1 MKSLLGKY
9 IVPFFV
15 VSLSISTSKA
25 QNIYSI
31 AGSSVYG
38 YSGDGGQ
45 AILAEISHPTGVAAD
60 IFGNTYISDQFNH
73 CIRKIN
79 SSGIIT
85 TIAGTG
91 TAGYSGDGGLSTL
104 AQIYNPFGVA
114 ADIAGNVYIADNVNH
129 RIRKINTSGI
139 ITTIAGNGSP
149 GFSGDG
155 GQATSAQ
162 LSYPKGVT
170 VDSQGNVYFH
180 DGGNNVI
187 RKISSSG
194 TINTIAGTGIS
205 GFSGDGKPAT
215 MAQVFNPDGIAVDK
229 IGNIFIADA
238 SNNRIRKINTSGV
251 INTIAGTGAIGYSG
265 DGGTA
270 ITAQLYSPSGV
281 SVDTVGNIYISD
293 TYNNR
298 IRKINTSGII
308 NTVGG
313 TGIGGFSGDG
323 GLANAADILDPMSIT
338 TNEAGNIYFCDYS
351 NNRIRIVCVNT
362 CTLANIN
369 TYFKNNNGLLLFP
382 NPNNGTFSIQIDN
395 IENGVLFIVNS
406 LGQKIHEQKTQR
418 GVNKIATSGIPTGL
432 YHYRLFNNMIHA
444 HSGTVSIE

>member
-205 GFSGDGKPAT
+205 GFSG
-215 MAQVFNPDGIAVDK
+215 MADLRLWHKFLIQMESQSTK
-229 IGNIFIADA
+229 
-238 SNNRIRKINTSGV
+238 S
-251 INTIAGTGAIGYSG
+251 AIS
-265 DGGTA
+265 
-270 ITAQLYSPSGV
+270 S
-281 SVDTVGNIYISD
+281 
-293 TYNNR
+293 
-298 IRKINTSGII
+298 
-308 NTVGG
+308 
-313 TGIGGFSGDG
+313 
-323 GLANAADILDPMSIT
+323 
-338 TNEAGNIYFCDYS
+338 
-351 NNRIRIVCVNT
+351 
-362 CTLANIN
+362 
-369 TYFKNNNGLLLFP
+369 
-382 NPNNGTFSIQIDN
+382 
-395 IENGVLFIVNS
+395 
-406 LGQKIHEQKTQR
+406 
-418 GVNKIATSGIPTGL
+418 
-432 YHYRLFNNMIHA
+432 
-444 HSGTVSIE
+444 

>member
-1 MKSLLGKY
+1 M
-9 IVPFFV
+9 
-15 VSLSISTSKA
+15 
-25 QNIYSI
+25 
-31 AGSSVYG
+31 
-38 YSGDGGQ
+38 
-45 AILAEISHPTGVAAD
+45 
-60 IFGNTYISDQFNH
+60 
-73 CIRKIN
+73 
-79 SSGIIT
+79 
-85 TIAGTG
+85 
-91 TAGYSGDGGLSTL
+91 
-104 AQIYNPFGVA
+104 
-114 ADIAGNVYIADNVNH
+114 
-129 RIRKINTSGI
+129 
-139 ITTIAGNGSP
+139 
-149 GFSGDG
+149 
-155 GQATSAQ
+155 
-162 LSYPKGVT
+162 
-170 VDSQGNVYFH
+170 
-180 DGGNNVI
+180 
-187 RKISSSG
+187 
-194 TINTIAGTGIS
+194 
-205 GFSGDGKPAT
+205 
-215 MAQVFNPDGIAVDK
+215 
-229 IGNIFIADA
+229 
-238 SNNRIRKINTSGV
+238 